1 MEHII
6 LEIAESISKTFEKE
20 LRRVLTEERDISEFI
35 IATKEMLDRIGVK
48 LVAEALESLDK
59 AVKDSSDRKR
69 NWVVKS
75 KADQK
80 TLATIFGEV
89 SYQRTYYQN
98 KKSGEYSYLS
108 DEIVGIKAHDK
119 LDTSLKAKLIEEAI
133 NSPYRRSG
141 EKAAEAVKLTSQT
154 VMNSIRE
161 LGSIDNNVIE
171 IKEKKKAVK
180 ILYIEADEDHVAL
193 QDGRNVEP
201 KLIYVHEGRTRVGK
215 DRWQLINQRY
225 FSGVYTNSDE
235 LWLEVAGY
243 IDEAYNIDLI
253 EKIYLSGDGASWIK
267 NGLGWIKGSIY
278 VLDRY
283 HLSKYVTQATA
294 HIEGITPIMWRHIN
308 NGDRKKL
315 KELFTAIIKVTESET
330 KKESVKK
337 AQSYILG
344 NWDGIIN
351 QYDEDYIGCSAEGHV
366 SHILSSRL
374 SSRPLGWCKT
384 GVDQMA
390 RLRAFEANGGIVY
403 DLLMNKKRAAQKKTR
418 IIKMDQE
425 IIEKRKAVGS
435 YETMGN
441 LEILNIGKRTVASR
455 FLRLVR
461 IS

>member
-6 LEIAESISKTFEKE
+6 QEIAETISKTFEKE
-20 LRRVLTEERDISEFI
+20 LKRLFTEERDISEFI
-35 IATKEMLDRIGVK
+35 IATKEMLDRVGVK
-48 LVAEALESLDK
+48 LVAEALESLDQ
-59 AVKDSSDRKR
+59 AVKNSLDRKR

-75 KADQK
+75 KADKK

-98 KKSGEYSYLS
+98 KKSEEYCYLS

-161 LGSIDNNVIE
+161 LGNIDNDAVE
-171 IKEKKKAVK
+171 IKKKGKTAK

-193 QDGRNVEP
+193 QDGKCEEP
-201 KLIYVHEGRTRVGK
+201 KLVYVHEGRTGVGK
-215 DRWQLINQRY
+215 DRWQLINPRY

-235 LWLEVAGY
+235 LWVEVADY
-243 IDEAYNIDLI
+243 IDEAYDIDSI

-308 NGDRKKL
+308 KGDRKKL
-315 KELFTAIIKVTESET
+315 KELFSAIIRVTESET
-330 KKESVKK
+330 KKESVKR
-337 AQSYILG
+337 AQKYMLG
-344 NWDGIIN
+344 NWEGIKN
-351 QYDEDYIGCSAEGHV
+351 QYNEDYIGCSAEGHV

-390 RLRAFEANGGIVY
+390 RLRTFGANGGVVY
-403 DLLMNKKRAAQKKTR
+403 DFLLKKKRNEQKKAK
-418 IIKMDQE
+418 ILKMEQE
-425 IIEKRKAVGS
+425 ILEKRKAIGS
-435 YETMGN
+435 YETRGN

-455 FLRLVR
+455 FLRSVR

>member
-6 LEIAESISKTFEKE
+6 QEITDLISKTFEKE
-20 LRRVLTEERDISEFI
+20 LRRLFTEERDISEFI
-35 IATKEMLDRIGVK
+35 NATKEMLDNVGVK
-48 LVAEALESLDK
+48 LVAEALESLDI
-59 AVKDSSDRKR
+59 AVKKSSDRKR
-69 NWVVKS
+69 NWMVKS

-80 TLATIFGEV
+80 KLATIFGEV
-89 SYQRTYYQN
+89 SYKRTYYQN

-119 LDTSLKAKLIEEAI
+119 LDTSLKAKIIEEAI
-133 NSPYRRSG
+133 NSPYKRSG

-161 LGSIDNNVIE
+161 LGSIENSAVE
-171 IKEKKKAVK
+171 IREKKKSVK
-180 ILYIEADEDHVAL
+180 TLYIEADEDHVAL
-193 QDGRNVEP
+193 QNGKCEEP
-201 KLIYVHEGRTRVGK
+201 KLVYVHEGRTGIGK
-215 DRWQLINQRY
+215 DRWQLINPRY

-235 LWLEVAGY
+235 LWVEVADY
-243 IDEAYNIDLI
+243 IDEAYDIDSI
-253 EKIYLSGDGASWIK
+253 EKVYLSGDGASWIK

-315 KELFTAIIKVTESET
+315 KELFTAVIRVTEPET

-344 NWDGIIN
+344 NWDGIRN

-390 RLRAFEANGGIVY
+390 RLRTFEANGGVVY

-425 IIEKRKAVGS
+425 ILEKRKAVGS

-455 FLRLVR
+455 FLRSVR
-461 IS
+461 IC